1 MFNKFCGVAIVL
13 LTALVR
19 ANPLNMSK
27 KTGLLF
33 IWLFFHLNV
42 HGQVQAVEQQFT
54 VAQDGSGDFR
64 TIQEA
69 VNAVRDHSQIRA
81 IIRVKSGT
89 YREKLVIPAWKKK
102 ITLVGESAVNT
113 IITNNDY
120 SGKEFPGR
128 DFTGN
133 AKFSTYTSYTVLVQ
147 ANDCTL
153 QNFTIENTAGR
164 VGQAVALATEGD
176 RIEVYNC
183 RILGNQDTLYTSKD
197 GRNFYKD
204 CLITGTTD
212 FIFGE
217 ATAVFQNCTIQSLT
231 NSYITAASTT
241 REQAYGYVF
250 FNCKL
255 TANEEATKV
264 YLGRPWR
271 PFAKTVFIDTEMGGH
286 IVKEGWDPWKGD
298 NMFPEKEKTAYYAE
312 YNSTGPGANAEA
324 RVAWSKQLTTRDR
337 EKYTI
342 ENILSGW
349 EPGRKL
355 RLQPSGIP
363 DTSFSVE
370 GSYRHEIARHPNIRI
385 ADSTLPASVEM
396 ARNVLYRTTPA
407 GKKLLL
413 DIYKPKRKGK
423 ALRPAVLMVHGGG
436 WRSGDRTHNNALA
449 RKLAAKGY
457 VCITADYSLSTHEL
471 YPAAVYDLKAAVRWI
486 RSKAGIHG
494 IDTTRIAILGFSAGG
509 ELAAFI
515 GATNGDPK
523 FEGVNRENKGSSTV
537 QAVVDIDG
545 TLAFIHPE
553 SGEGDDSKSTSA
565 ATYWFGYPKT
575 ERPDLWNE
583 ASPLTHVSAKT
594 PPFLFINSSVDRMHA
609 GRDDFIKKL
618 NESGTYSE
626 VRTFPDA
633 PHTFMFFDPWFE
645 PTLTTVSGFLNRVFG
660 KAAAARR

>member
-1 MFNKFCGVAIVL
+1 ML
-13 LTALVR
+13 
-19 ANPLNMSK
+19 K
-27 KTGLLF
+27 KIGLLF
-33 IWLFFHLNV
+33 VWVLFHPHV
-42 HGQVQAVEQQFT
+42 YAQVQAIEQQFI

-81 IIRVKSGT
+81 TIRVKNGI
-89 YREKLVIPAWKKK
+89 YREKLVIPAWKKNV
-102 ITLVGESAVNT
+102 TLIGESAANT

-120 SGKEFPGR
+120 SGKEFPNR

-133 AKFSTYTSYTVLVQ
+133 TKFSTYTSYTVLVQ

-153 QNFTIENTAGR
+153 QNLTIENTAGR

-197 GRNFYKD
+197 GRNFYKE

-217 ATAVFQNCTIQSLT
+217 ATAVFENCTIQSLT

-250 FNCKL
+250 FRCKL
-255 TANEEATKV
+255 TATEEATEV

-324 RVAWSKQLTTRDR
+324 RVAWSKQLTARER

-342 ENILSGW
+342 ENIFSGW
-349 EPGRKL
+349 VPGKKL

-363 DTSFSVE
+363 DTSFSVK
-370 GSYRHEIARHPNIRI
+370 GSYRHEIARYPNIRI
-385 ADSTLPASVEM
+385 ADSTLPASVQVV
-396 ARNVLYRTTPA
+396 RNVLYRTTPA
-407 GKKLLL
+407 GKKLFL
-413 DIYKPKRKGK
+413 DIYKSKRKGK
-423 ALRPAVLMVHGGG
+423 ALQPAVLMVHGGG
-436 WRSGDRTHNNALA
+436 WRSGDRTHNNTLA
-449 RKLAAKGY
+449 RKLATKGY
-457 VCITADYSLSTHEL
+457 VCITADYSLSTQDL
-471 YPAAVYDLKAAVRWI
+471 YPAAVYDLKAAIRWI
-486 RSKAGIHG
+486 RSKADDHA
-494 IDTTRIAILGFSAGG
+494 IDSTRIAVLGFSAGG
-509 ELAAFI
+509 ELAAFL
-515 GATNGDPK
+515 GATNGSLK

-553 SGEGDDSKSTSA
+553 SGEGDDTKSTSA
-565 ATYWFGYPKT
+565 ATYWFGYPKA

-583 ASPLTHVSAKT
+583 ASPLTHVSEKT
-594 PPFLFINSSVDRMHA
+594 PPFLFINSSVERMHA
-609 GRDDFIKKL
+609 GRTDFIQKL
-618 NESGTYSE
+618 NAFGTYSE
-626 VRTFPDA
+626 VKTFPDA

-645 PTLTTVSGFLNRVFG
+645 PTLVTVSGFLDRVFG
-660 KAAAARR
+660 KAVAARR

>member
-1 MFNKFCGVAIVL
+1 
-13 LTALVR
+13 
-19 ANPLNMSK
+19 MSIRIS
-27 KTGLLF
+27 LLF
-33 IWLFFHLNV
+33 VWLWLHLNA
-42 HGQVQAVEQQFT
+42 HAQMQAIEQQFT

-64 TIQEA
+64 TIQDA

-81 IIRVKSGT
+81 TIRVKNGT
-89 YREKLVIPAWKKK
+89 YREKLVIPAWKKN
-102 ITLVGESAVNT
+102 ITLIGESLEHT
-113 IITNNDY
+113 IITNNDF
-120 SGKEFPGR
+120 SGKDFPNR

-153 QNFTIENTAGR
+153 QNLTIENTAGR

-197 GRNFYKD
+197 GRNYYKD

-217 ATAVFQNCTIQSLT
+217 ATAVFEHCTIRSLI

-241 REQAYGYVF
+241 REQTFGYVF

-298 NMFPEKEKTAYYAE
+298 NMFPEKEKTTFYAE
-312 YNSTGPGANAEA
+312 YNSTGPGAATGS
-324 RVAWSKQLTTRDR
+324 RVAWSRQLTAQER
-337 EKYTI
+337 EKYTM

-349 EPGRKL
+349 VPGKKL
-355 RLQPSGIP
+355 RLQPSGVP
-363 DTSFSVE
+363 DTSFSVR

-385 ADSTLPASVEM
+385 ADSTMPASVQLV
-396 ARNVLYRTTPA
+396 RNIAYRTTPT
-407 GKKLLL
+407 GKQLFL
-413 DIYKPKRKGK
+413 DLYKSKAKRR

-436 WRSGDRTHNNALA
+436 WRSGDRTHNHTLA
-449 RKLAAKGY
+449 RKLAARGY
-457 VCITADYSLSTHEL
+457 VCITADYSLSTRAL
-471 YPAAVYDLKAAVRWI
+471 YPAAVHDLKAAIRWM
-486 RSKAGIHG
+486 RSHGNEHG
-494 IDTTRIAILGFSAGG
+494 IDTARIAIIGFSAGG
-509 ELAAFI
+509 ELAAFV
-515 GATNGDPK
+515 GATNGASK
-523 FEGVNRENKGSSTV
+523 FEGISNQNEGSSTV
-537 QAVVDIDG
+537 QAVIDIDG

-565 ATYWFGYPKT
+565 ATYWFGYSKA
-575 ERPDLWNE
+575 ERPDLWIE
-583 ASPLTHVSAKT
+583 AAPLTHVSAKT

-609 GRDDFIKKL
+609 GRTDFIQKL
-618 NESGTYSE
+618 NALGTYSE
-626 VRTFPDA
+626 VKTFPDA

-645 PTLTTVSGFLNRVFG
+645 PTLTTVSGFLKKVFP
-660 KAAAARR
+660 K

>member
-1 MFNKFCGVAIVL
+1 M
-13 LTALVR
+13 
-19 ANPLNMSK
+19 PK
-27 KTGLLF
+27 KIGLLF
-33 IWLFFHLNV
+33 VWLLFHL
-42 HGQVQAVEQQFT
+42 GARAQVQAIEQQFT

-69 VNAVRDHSQIRA
+69 VNAVRDHSQMRA
-81 IIRVKSGT
+81 TIRVKNGT
-89 YREKLVIPAWKKK
+89 YREKLVIPAWKKN
-102 ITLVGESAVNT
+102 ITLIGESADHT

-120 SGKEFPGR
+120 SGKDFPSR

-153 QNFTIENTAGR
+153 QNLTIENTAGR

-176 RIEVYNC
+176 RIDVYNC

-241 REQAYGYVF
+241 REQMFGYVF
-250 FNCKL
+250 LNCKL
-255 TANEEATKV
+255 TANEEATRV

-271 PFAKTVFIDTEMGGH
+271 PFAKTVFIDTEMGSH
-286 IVKEGWDPWKGD
+286 VANEGWDPWKGD
-298 NMFPEKEKTAYYAE
+298 NMFPEKEKTAFYAE
-312 YNSTGPGANAEA
+312 YNSTGPGASAGT
-324 RVAWSKQLTTRDR
+324 RVAWAKQLTAQER

-342 ENILSGW
+342 ENIFSGW
-349 EPGRKL
+349 VPGKKL

-363 DTSFSVE
+363 DTSFSVI
-370 GSYRHEIARHPNIRI
+370 GSYRREIAADPNIRI
-385 ADSTLPASVEM
+385 ADSTLPASVQVV
-396 ARNVLYRTTPA
+396 RNIGYRTTPA

-413 DIYKPKRKGK
+413 DIYKPKRKGR
-423 ALRPAVLMVHGGG
+423 ALKPAVLMVHGGG
-436 WRSGDRTHNNALA
+436 WRSGDRTHNATLA
-449 RKLAAKGY
+449 RKLAVKGY
-457 VCITADYSLSTHEL
+457 ICITADYSLSTQAL
-471 YPAAVYDLKAAVRWI
+471 YPAAVHDLKAAVRWI
-486 RSKAGIHG
+486 RSNSGEFG
-494 IDTTRIAILGFSAGG
+494 IDTARVAVLGFSAGG

-515 GATNGDPK
+515 GATNGEAK
-523 FEGVNRENKGSSTV
+523 FEGTTTKTEVSSTV
-537 QAVVDIDG
+537 QAVIDIDG

-553 SGEGDDSKSTSA
+553 SGEGDDSKSISA

-609 GRDDFIKKL
+609 GREDFIKKL
-618 NESGTYSE
+618 NAFGTYNE
-626 VRTFPDA
+626 VKTFPDA
-633 PHTFMFFDPWFE
+633 PHTFMFFDPWFG
-645 PTLTTVSGFLNRVFG
+645 PTLATISGFLKKVLPDNAPTR
-660 KAAAARR
+660 K

>member
-1 MFNKFCGVAIVL
+1 MSTKIGL
-13 LTALVR
+13 LLA
-19 ANPLNMSK
+19 
-27 KTGLLF
+27 GLLF
-33 IWLFFHLNV
+33 YFNV
-42 HGQVQAVEQQFT
+42 HAQVQAIEQQFT

-81 IIRVKSGT
+81 TIRVKNGT
-89 YREKLVIPAWKKK
+89 YREKLVIPAWKKN
-102 ITLVGESAVNT
+102 ITLVGESAEHT
-113 IITNNDY
+113 IITHNDF
-120 SGKEFPGR
+120 SGKDFPQR

-133 AKFSTYTSYTVLVQ
+133 TKFSTYTSYTVLVQ

-153 QNFTIENTAGR
+153 QNLTIENTAGR

-176 RIEVYNC
+176 RIDVYNC

-217 ATAVFQNCTIQSLT
+217 ATAVFEHCTIQSLT

-250 FNCKL
+250 LNCKL

-286 IVKEGWDPWKGD
+286 IAREGWDPWKGD
-298 NMFPEKEKTAYYAE
+298 NMFPEKEKTAFYAE
-312 YNSTGPGANAEA
+312 YNSTGPGASAAA
-324 RVAWSKQLTTRDR
+324 RVAWSKQLTAQER

-349 EPGRKL
+349 VPGKKL

-363 DTSFSVE
+363 DTSFSVK
-370 GSYRHEIARHPNIRI
+370 GSYRHEIARHPNIRM
-385 ADSTLPASVEM
+385 ADSTLPASVE
-396 ARNVLYRTTPA
+396 AIRNIAYRTTPA
-407 GKKLLL
+407 GKRLLL
-413 DIYKPKRKGK
+413 DVYKPKKRGK
-423 ALRPAVLMVHGGG
+423 TTYPAVLMVHGGG
-436 WRSGDRTHNNALA
+436 WRSGDRTHNNTLA
-449 RKLAAKGY
+449 CKLASKGY
-457 VCITADYSLSTHEL
+457 VCITADYSLSTHAL
-471 YPAAVYDLKAAVRWI
+471 YPAAIHDLKAAVRWI
-486 RSKAGIHG
+486 RSNGNAYS
-494 IDTTRIAILGFSAGG
+494 IDTARIAILGFSAGG

-523 FEGVNRENKGSSTV
+523 FEGSKNEGSGIV
-537 QAVVDIDG
+537 QAVIDIDG

-553 SGEGDDSKSTSA
+553 SGEGDDSRSISA

-575 ERPDLWNE
+575 ERPDLWHE
-583 ASPLTHVSAKT
+583 AAPLTHVGAKT

-609 GRDDFIKKL
+609 GRADFIQKL
-618 NESGTYSE
+618 NAFGTYSE

-645 PTLTTVSGFLNRVFG
+645 PTLATVSAFLKKVLPE
-660 KAAAARR
+660 ARQ

>member
-1 MFNKFCGVAIVL
+1 MSNKI
-13 LTALVR
+13 
-19 ANPLNMSK
+19 
-27 KTGLLF
+27 GLLF
-33 IWLFFHLNV
+33 VWLLLHLNV
-42 HGQVQAVEQQFT
+42 HAQVQAIEQQFT

-81 IIRVKSGT
+81 TIRVKNGT
-89 YREKLVIPAWKKK
+89 YHEKLVIPAWKKN
-102 ITLVGESAVNT
+102 ITLIGESTAHTV
-113 IITNNDY
+113 ITNNDY
-120 SGKEFPGR
+120 SGKDFPNR

-147 ANDCTL
+147 ADDCTL
-153 QNFTIENTAGR
+153 QNLTIENTAGR

-176 RIEVYNC
+176 RIDVCNC

-217 ATAVFQNCTIQSLT
+217 ATCVFQNCTIRSLT
-231 NSYITAASTT
+231 NSYITAASTS

-271 PFAKTVFIDTEMGGH
+271 PFARTVFIDTEMGGH
-286 IVKEGWDPWKGD
+286 IAKEGWDPWKGD

-312 YNSTGPGANAEA
+312 YNSTGPGADAET
-324 RVAWSKQLTTRDR
+324 RVTWSKQLTPLER

-349 EPGRKL
+349 VPGKKL

-363 DTSFSVE
+363 DTSFSVK
-370 GSYRHEIARHPNIRI
+370 GSYLHEIAHHPNIRI
-385 ADSTLPASVEM
+385 ADSTLPASVHVI
-396 ARNVLYRTTPA
+396 RNVLYRTTPV

-413 DIYKPKRKGK
+413 DIYKPKRMGK
-423 ALRPAVLMVHGGG
+423 TLQPAVLMVHGGG
-436 WRSGDRTHNNALA
+436 WRSGDRTHNNTLA
-449 RKLAAKGY
+449 RKLATNGY
-457 VCITADYSLSTHEL
+457 VCITADYSLSTHDL
-471 YPAAVYDLKAAVRWI
+471 YPAAVYDLKAAIRWI
-486 RSKAGIHG
+486 RSKAGDYG
-494 IDTTRIAILGFSAGG
+494 IDTSRIAILGFSAGG
-509 ELAAFI
+509 ELAAFV
-515 GATNGDPK
+515 GATNGNPK
-523 FEGVNRENKGSSTV
+523 FEGGKRANEGSSAV

-545 TLAFIHPE
+545 TLAFIHPQ

-565 ATYWFGYPKT
+565 ATYWMGYPKA

-594 PPFLFINSSVDRMHA
+594 PPFLFVNSSVDRMHA
-609 GRDDFIKKL
+609 GREDFIQKL
-618 NESGTYSE
+618 NASGTYSE

-645 PTLTTVSGFLNRVFG
+645 PTVGTISGFLNRVFG
-660 KAAAARR
+660 RAASAGNKTRR

>member
-1 MFNKFCGVAIVL
+1 MPS
-13 LTALVR
+13 LTACIK
-19 ANPLNMSK
+19 ANPLNMPK
-27 KTGLLF
+27 KIALLLA
-33 IWLFFHLNV
+33 WLLVQLNV
-42 HGQVQAVEQQFT
+42 YAQVQAIEQQFT
-54 VAQDGSGDFR
+54 VSQDGSGDFN

-81 IIRVKSGT
+81 TIHVKNGT
-89 YREKLVIPAWKKK
+89 YHEKLVIPAWKKN
-102 ITLVGESAVNT
+102 ITLIGESAEHT
-113 IITNNDY
+113 IITNNDF
-120 SGKEFPGR
+120 SGKDFPSR

-153 QNFTIENTAGR
+153 QNLTIENTAGR

-176 RIEVYNC
+176 RIEVYHC

-204 CLITGTTD
+204 CLISGTTD

-231 NSYITAASTT
+231 DSYITAASTT

-298 NMFPEKEKTAYYAE
+298 NMFPGKEKTTFYAE
-312 YNSTGPGANAEA
+312 YNSTGPGAHAGA
-324 RVAWSKQLTTRDR
+324 RVAWSKQLTAQER
-337 EKYTI
+337 EQYTI

-349 EPGRKL
+349 IPGKKL
-355 RLQPSGIP
+355 RLQPSGVP
-363 DTSFSVE
+363 DTSFSVQ
-370 GSYRHEIARHPNIRI
+370 GSYLHEIARYPNIRL
-385 ADSTLPASVEM
+385 ADSTLPASVQEV
-396 ARNVLYRTTPA
+396 RNMVYRTTPG
-407 GKKLLL
+407 GKKLRL
-413 DIYKPKRKGK
+413 DVYKPKRKGK
-423 ALRPAVLMVHGGG
+423 MPQPAVLMVHGGG
-436 WRSGDRTHNNALA
+436 WRSGDRSHNNTLA
-449 RKLAAKGY
+449 RKLAARGY
-457 VCITADYSLSTHEL
+457 VCITADYSLSTQAL
-471 YPAAVYDLKAAVRWI
+471 YPAAILDLKAAISWM
-486 RSKAGIHG
+486 RSRGNEYG
-494 IDTTRIAILGFSAGG
+494 IDTARIAILGFSAGG
-509 ELAAFI
+509 ELAAFV
-515 GATNGDPK
+515 GATNGNSK
-523 FEGVNRENKGSSTV
+523 FESRTPESGGSSTV
-537 QAVVDIDG
+537 QAVIDIDG

-553 SGEGDDSKSTSA
+553 SGEGDDSKSISA

-583 ASPLTHVSAKT
+583 ASPLTHVSAQT
-594 PPFLFINSSVDRMHA
+594 PPFLFINSSVGRMHA
-609 GRDDFIKKL
+609 GREDFIKKL
-618 NESGTYSE
+618 NVFGTYSE

-633 PHTFMFFDPWFE
+633 PHTFMFFDPWFD
-645 PTLTTVSGFLNRVFG
+645 PTLTTISGFLKKVFPG
-660 KAAAARR
+660 SGVARRK

>member
-1 MFNKFCGVAIVL
+1 
-13 LTALVR
+13 
-19 ANPLNMSK
+19 MSIRI
-27 KTGLLF
+27 GLLLA
-33 IWLFFHLNV
+33 WLLFHLNA
-42 HGQVQAVEQQFT
+42 HAQVQAIEQQFT

-69 VNAVRDHSQIRA
+69 VSAVRDHSQIRA
-81 IIRVKSGT
+81 TIRVKNGRYS
-89 YREKLVIPAWKKK
+89 EKLVIPAWKKN
-102 ITLVGESAVNT
+102 ITLIGESAEHTV
-113 IITNNDY
+113 ITNNDF
-120 SGKEFPGR
+120 SGKDFPGR

-147 ANDCTL
+147 ASDCTL

-241 REQAYGYVF
+241 REQTFGYVF

-255 TANEEATKV
+255 TANAEATKV

-271 PFAKTVFIDTEMGGH
+271 PFAKTVFIDTEMGAH
-286 IVKEGWDPWKGD
+286 IVPAGWDPWKGD
-298 NMFPEKEKTAYYAE
+298 NMFPEKEKTTLYAE
-312 YNSTGPGANAEA
+312 YNSTGPGANAGA
-324 RVAWSKQLTTRDR
+324 RAAWSKQLTPQER

-349 EPGRKL
+349 VPGKRL
-355 RLQPSGIP
+355 RLEPTGIP
-363 DTSFSVE
+363 DTSFSVR
-370 GSYRHEIARHPNIRI
+370 GSYRHEIAAHPNILI
-385 ADSTLPASVEM
+385 ADSTMPASVQ
-396 ARNVLYRTTPA
+396 AVRNIAYRTTA
-407 GKKLLL
+407 GGKKLLL
-413 DIYKPKRKGK
+413 DIYKPKRRTK
-423 ALRPAVLMVHGGG
+423 ALLPAVLMVHGGG
-436 WRSGDRTHNNALA
+436 WRSGDRTHNNTLA
-449 RKLAAKGY
+449 RQLAAKGY
-457 VCITADYSLSTHEL
+457 ICITADYSLSTHAL
-471 YPAAVYDLKAAVRWI
+471 YPAAVHDLKAAVRWI
-486 RSKAGIHG
+486 RSKGSEYG
-494 IDTTRIAILGFSAGG
+494 IDTARVAILGFSAGG
-509 ELAAFI
+509 ELAAFV
-515 GATNGDPK
+515 GTTGGNPK
-523 FEGVNRENKGSSTV
+523 FEGITGKNEGSSTV
-537 QAVVDIDG
+537 QAAIDIDG

-553 SGEGDDSKSTSA
+553 SGEGNDSKSISA
-565 ATYWFGYPKT
+565 ATYWFGYPKA
-575 ERPDLWNE
+575 ERPDLWVE

-609 GRDDFIKKL
+609 GRTDFITKL
-618 NESGTYSE
+618 NAFGTYSE
-626 VRTFPDA
+626 VRTFADA

-645 PTLTTVSGFLNRVFG
+645 PTLTTISGFLKKVFPN
-660 KAAAARR
+660 K

>member
-1 MFNKFCGVAIVL
+1 KFCGVVMPS
-13 LTALVR
+13 LTAL
-19 ANPLNMSK
+19 LKTISQNMSTK
-27 KTGLLF
+27 IGLLF
-33 IWLFFHLNV
+33 AWLLLCLNV
-42 HGQVQAVEQQFT
+42 HGQVQAIEQQFT

-81 IIRVKSGT
+81 TIRVKKGT
-89 YREKLVIPAWKKK
+89 YREKLVIPAWKKN
-102 ITLVGESAVNT
+102 ITLIGESAEQT
-113 IITNNDY
+113 IITNNDF
-120 SGKEFPGR
+120 SGKDLPQR

-147 ANDCTL
+147 ASDCTL
-153 QNFTIENTAGR
+153 QNLTIENTAGR

-176 RIEVYNC
+176 RIDVYNC

-217 ATAVFQNCTIQSLT
+217 ATAVFQHCTIQSLT

-250 FNCKL
+250 MNCKL
-255 TANEEATKV
+255 TASEEATKV

-271 PFAKTVFIDTEMGGH
+271 PFAKTVFINTEMGGH

-298 NMFPEKEKTAYYAE
+298 NMFPEKEKTAFYAE
-312 YNSTGPGANAEA
+312 YQSTGPGADAGS
-324 RVAWSKQLTTRDR
+324 RVAWSKQLTQEER

-342 ENILSGW
+342 ENIFSGW
-349 EPGRKL
+349 VPGKKL

-363 DTSFSVE
+363 DTSFSVM
-370 GSYRHEIARHPNIRI
+370 GSYRHEIARYPNIRI
-385 ADSTLPASVEM
+385 ADSTMPATVQVV
-396 ARNVLYRTTPA
+396 RNVAYRTTPG

-413 DIYKPKRKGK
+413 DVYKPKKRGK
-423 ALRPAVLMVHGGG
+423 VALPAVLMVHGGG
-436 WRSGDRTHNNALA
+436 WRSGDRTHNNTLA
-449 RKLAAKGY
+449 RKLAGKGY
-457 VCITADYSLSTHEL
+457 VCITADYSLSTHAL
-471 YPAAVYDLKAAVRWI
+471 YPAAIHDLKAAVRWI
-486 RSKAGIHG
+486 RSHASDYYV
-494 IDTTRIAILGFSAGG
+494 DTSRIAILGFSAGG
-509 ELAAFI
+509 ELAAFV
-515 GATNGDPK
+515 GATNGVSK
-523 FEGVNRENKGSSTV
+523 FEGIAGQHEGSSTV

-553 SGEGDDSKSTSA
+553 SGEGDDSRSISA
-565 ATYWFGYPKT
+565 ATYWFGYSKT

-583 ASPLTHVSAKT
+583 AAPLAHVSAKT

-609 GRDDFIKKL
+609 GRTDFIQKL
-618 NESGTYSE
+618 NASGTYSE

-645 PTLTTVSGFLNRVFG
+645 PTLSTVSAFLKKVLPDAQH
-660 KAAAARR
+660 AASR